1 MPRVKLDYVV
11 SFSSEDSEN
20 PASNLLAYE
29 VSKKKWLC
37 KVGEASCSVVL
48 QLKHAVQISTVH
60 IGAYHAALVEVL
72 VGRSETPNDQFEVLV
87 PSSVFLSPMD
97 SRRGTGVERVRSFS
111 AEQLAPAKSQK
122 WDRVRVVCWQPYNK
136 HCKYGLS
143 FVHIFES
150 DKSDSAK
157 PPSPQPVPAPA
168 VPTRVAVP
176 VGQYSS
182 DEDDFRPGELFA
194 KHRLSEGSKNTE
206 VQIRQASSQALRN
219 INDSATKLVKT
230 PIAKTNTNR
239 TNQTDDFNTSRQKD
253 NLMYTDDDEQP
264 HAKIDSIVKRHKD
277 EKVQETKKKE
287 AVQNL
292 FRKDKER
299 TNRLEQA
306 SKNFREFLDDKE
318 DKKNSSSSRSKDT
331 SKDNDRRN
339 KELNNSTSKDSSR
352 HDDRRNKDLSNSRS
366 QDSSKDNK
374 RNTDL
379 NSSRNKDSSRDNDR
393 RKRDDGNSSQSR
405 TKDAASGDNRKRQHS
420 DDRQKGKDVFR
431 PGPVSFTPHTLMSG
445 VVFALSGYENPRRAR
460 LRDAAVAMGA
470 RFERDW
476 NPTCTHLICAFP
488 NTPKLRTVRSSPSGA
503 NCIVVL
509 GEWIEQCCEKRRLLP
524 WQWFAT
530 EPKKKVQPPAGWD
543 DDEKTASECDT
554 DDEIEKVLRKQK
566 KQRTDK
572 SPSPQPTTSR
582 DSPQPHSSR
591 DLSPRPQT
599 SRENSPKP
607 HSSRDKSPKP
617 HTSRDK
623 SPKPHTSRD
632 KSPKP
637 HTSRVKSPKPHTSRD
652 KSPKPHTS
660 RDKSPKPHS
669 SRDKSPKPHT
679 CRDKSPKQSSSK
691 DSRKRSRDR
700 SDKESPKQKG
710 NLNFSNMSSESD
722 VAFVKDERI
731 QANITIDSGDSTD
744 EEKPVVKEK
753 MDKSRVLP
761 DFFDGYTFVIDDC
774 VENAGFDKALL
785 SRYVKAY
792 GGVVMDASAVDS
804 DSEISFVL
812 SVGAGNSKN
821 GLRVRADWL
830 WQCHEEKQLADVEE
844 YKI

>member
-37 KVGEASCSVVL
+37 KAGEASCSVVL
-48 QLKHAVQISTVH
+48 QLNHAVQISTVH

-72 VGRSETPNDQFEVLV
+72 VGRSETPNNQFEVLV

-111 AEQLAPAKSQK
+111 AEQLAPAKAQK
-122 WDRVRVVCWQPYNK
+122 WDRVRIVCSQPYNK

-150 DKSDSAK
+150 DKSESDK
-157 PPSPQPVPAPA
+157 PSSPQLVPAPA

-206 VQIRQASSQALRN
+206 AQIRQASSQALRN
-219 INDSATKLVKT
+219 INDTATKLVKT
-230 PIAKTNTNR
+230 PIAKTNTSR
-239 TNQTDDFNTSRQKD
+239 TNQTNDFSTSRQKD

-264 HAKIDSIVKRHKD
+264 HAKIDSVVKRHKD
-277 EKVQETKKKE
+277 EKEQETKKKE

-306 SKNFREFLDDKE
+306 SKNFKEFLDDKE
-318 DKKNSSSSRSKDT
+318 DKKNSSSSRSKDN
-331 SKDNDRRN
+331 SKENDRRN

-352 HDDRRNKDLSNSRS
+352 HEDRRNKDLSNSRS
-366 QDSSKDNK
+366 RDSSKDNK
-374 RNTDL
+374 GNTDSL
-379 NSSRNKDSSRDNDR
+379 NNTRNKDSSRDNER
-393 RKRDDGNSSQSR
+393 RNRDDGNSSQSR
-405 TKDAASGDNRKRQHS
+405 TKDAGASGDNRKRQHS
-420 DDRQKGKDVFR
+420 DDRQKGKDVVR
-431 PGPVSFTPHTLMSG
+431 PGPVSSTPHTLLAG

-460 LRDAAVAMGA
+460 LRDAAAAMGA
-470 RFERDW
+470 RFQRDW
-476 NPTCTHLICAFP
+476 SPACTHLICAFP
-488 NTPKLRTVRSSPSGA
+488 NTPKLRTVRSSPSGS

-509 GEWIEQCCEKRRLLP
+509 GEWIEQCCEKKRLLP

-543 DDEKTASECDT
+543 DDDKTASEYDT

-591 DLSPRPQT
+591 DLAPRPQTSREKSPTPHSSRDLSPRPQT
-599 SRENSPKP
+599 SREKSPTP
-607 HSSRDKSPKP
+607 HSSREKSPKP
-617 HTSRDK
+617 HTSRE
-623 SPKPHTSRD
+623 
-632 KSPKP
+632 
-637 HTSRVKSPKPHTSRD
+637 
-652 KSPKPHTS
+652 
-660 RDKSPKPHS
+660 
-669 SRDKSPKPHT
+669 
-679 CRDKSPKQSSSK
+679 KSPKQSS
-691 DSRKRSRDR
+691 RKENQQKRTKERSH
-700 SDKESPKQKG
+700 SKESPKQKR
-710 NLNFSNMSSESD
+710 NLNFSNMSSDSD

-753 MDKSRVLP
+753 IDKARVLP
-761 DFFDGYTFVIDDC
+761 DFFDGYTFVIDDR
-774 VENAGFDKALL
+774 VEDAGFDKELL
-785 SRYVKAY
+785 NRYVKAY
-792 GGVVMDASAVDS
+792 GGVVMDTSAVDS
-804 DSEISFVL
+804 DSDISFVL
-812 SVGAGNSKN
+812 SAGAGYSKN

-830 WQCHEEKQLADVEE
+830 WRCHEEKRLADVED
-844 YKI
+844 YKL

>member
-37 KVGEASCSVVL
+37 KAGEASCSVVL

-111 AEQLAPAKSQK
+111 AEQLAAAKAQK
-122 WDRVRVVCWQPYNK
+122 WDRVRVVCSQPYNK

-143 FVHIFES
+143 FVHIFET
-150 DKSDSAK
+150 DKSESDK

-168 VPTRVAVP
+168 VPTRVTVPVP

-206 VQIRQASSQALRN
+206 AQIRQASSQALRN
-219 INDSATKLVKT
+219 INDSSTKLVKT
-230 PIAKTNTNR
+230 PIAKTNTHR
-239 TNQTDDFNTSRQKD
+239 TNQTNDFNTSRQKD

-264 HAKIDSIVKRHKD
+264 HAKIDSVVKRHKD
-277 EKVQETKKKE
+277 EKEQETKKKE

-292 FRKDKER
+292 FRKDKEK

-306 SKNFREFLDDKE
+306 SKNFKEFLDDKE
-318 DKKNSSSSRSKDT
+318 DKKDSNSSRSKDT
-331 SKDNDRRN
+331 SKENDRRN

-352 HDDRRNKDLSNSRS
+352 HDDRRNKDLSSSRS
-366 QDSSKDNK
+366 QESSKDSK
-374 RNTDL
+374 RNTDNL
-379 NSSRNKDSSRDNDR
+379 NSSRDNDR
-393 RKRDDGNSSQSR
+393 RNRDDGNSSQSR
-405 TKDAASGDNRKRQHS
+405 TKDAGASGDNRKRRHS
-420 DDRQKGKDVFR
+420 DDRQKGKDVVR
-431 PGPVSFTPHTLMSG
+431 PGPVSSTPHTLLSG
-445 VVFALSGYENPRRAR
+445 VVFALSGYENPRRAS

-476 NPTCTHLICAFP
+476 SPTCTHLICAFP
-488 NTPKLRTVRSSPSGA
+488 NTPKLRTVRSSPSGG

-509 GEWIEQCCEKRRLLP
+509 GEWIEQCCDKRRLLP

-530 EPKKKVQPPAGWD
+530 EPKKKIQPPAGWD
-543 DDEKTASECDT
+543 DDDKTASECDT

-582 DSPQPHSSR
+582 DPPQPHSSR

-599 SRENSPKP
+599 SKEKSPKP
-607 HSSRDKSPKP
+607 HTSREKSPKP

-623 SPKPHTSRD
+623 SPKS
-632 KSPKP
+632 
-637 HTSRVKSPKPHTSRD
+637 
-652 KSPKPHTS
+652 
-660 RDKSPKPHS
+660 
-669 SRDKSPKPHT
+669 
-679 CRDKSPKQSSSK
+679 SSSK
-691 DSRKRSRDR
+691 DNSRKRSRER
-700 SDKESPKQKG
+700 SDKESAKQ
-710 NLNFSNMSSESD
+710 NLNYSNMSSDSD

-753 MDKSRVLP
+753 IDKSRVLP
-761 DFFDGYTFVIDDC
+761 DFFDGYTFLIDDC
-774 VENAGFDKALL
+774 VEDAGFDKELL

-812 SVGAGNSKN
+812 SFGAGNSRN

-830 WQCHEEKQLADVEE
+830 WRCHEDKQLADVEE
-844 YKI
+844 YKL

>member
-29 VSKKKWLC
+29 VSKKKWLG
-37 KVGEASCSVVL
+37 KEGEASCSVVL

-97 SRRGTGVERVRSFS
+97 SRRGSGVERVRSFS
-111 AEQLAPAKSQK
+111 AEQLAPAKAQK
-122 WDRVRVVCWQPYNK
+122 WDRVRVVCSQPYNK

-150 DKSDSAK
+150 DKSESGK

-206 VQIRQASSQALRN
+206 AQIRQASSQALRN
-219 INDSATKLVKT
+219 INDSATKLIKT

-239 TNQTDDFNTSRQKD
+239 TNQTNDFNTSRQKD
-253 NLMYTDDDEQP
+253 NLMYTEDDEQP

-277 EKVQETKKKE
+277 EKEQETKKKE

-299 TNRLEQA
+299 SNRLEQA
-306 SKNFREFLDDKE
+306 SKNFKEFLDDKD
-318 DKKNSSSSRSKDT
+318 DKKNSNTSRSKDT
-331 SKDNDRRN
+331 FKDNDRRN
-339 KELNNSTSKDSSR
+339 KDLNNSTNKGNSR
-352 HDDRRNKDLSNSRS
+352 HDDRRNKDNSSNSRS
-366 QDSSKDNK
+366 QESSKDK
-374 RNTDL
+374 RNTDDS
-379 NSSRNKDSSRDNDR
+379 NGSRNRDSSRDNDKR
-393 RKRDDGNSSQSR
+393 NRDDGNSSRSR
-405 TKDAASGDNRKRQHS
+405 TKDAGASGDNRKRQHS
-420 DDRQKGKDVFR
+420 DDRQKGKDVVR
-431 PGPVSFTPHTLMSG
+431 PGPISSTPHTLMCG

-476 NPTCTHLICAFP
+476 SPACTHLICAFP

-503 NCIVVL
+503 NCTVVL

-543 DDEKTASECDT
+543 DDDKTASECDT

-566 KQRTDK
+566 KQRTDN

-599 SRENSPKP
+599 SRE
-607 HSSRDKSPKP
+607 KSPKP
-617 HTSRDK
+617 HTSREK
-623 SPKPHTSRD
+623 SPKSSTS
-632 KSPKP
+632 KEN
-637 HTSRVKSPKPHTSRD
+637 
-652 KSPKPHTS
+652 
-660 RDKSPKPHS
+660 
-669 SRDKSPKPHT
+669 
-679 CRDKSPKQSSSK
+679 
-691 DSRKRSRDR
+691 SRKRSREP
-700 SDKESPKQKG
+700 DKESPKQKR
-710 NLNFSNMSSESD
+710 NLNYSNMSSESD

-774 VENAGFDKALL
+774 VEAAGFDKELL

-792 GGVVMDASAVDS
+792 GGVVMDGAAMDS

-830 WQCHEEKQLADVEE
+830 WRCHEDKQLADVEE
-844 YKI
+844 YKL